1 MRRNAGGNTGTS
13 TRGRMTDMYV
23 SPEAL
28 EDIRN
33 WGLDQIDEVSRREI
47 YVASEDGAP
56 ITRVFGV
63 NLIDLD
69 ELGEG
74 QEYQTFF
81 TDSLSGAV
89 QTSDLELVVGLDK
102 SSNDSF
108 VMPVKQPLEVFED
121 PALHRHQRAGFYG
134 WAEVGFGVLD
144 NRRILLGS
152 F

>member
-1 MRRNAGGNTGTS
+1 MKLLLENWREYLNENMLEYNTFRVLNTANA
-13 TRGRMTDMYV
+13 
-23 SPEAL
+23 
-28 EDIRN
+28 
-33 WGLDQIDEVSRREI
+33 
-47 YVASEDGAP
+47 
-56 ITRVFGV
+56 F
-63 NLIDLD
+63 LD

-89 QTSDLELVVGLDK
+89 QTSDLELVVGLDQ